1 MSGPSNATPPSYA
14 HVVGAINRRAAP
26 GYIVTATA
34 GGLPGELAKLWR
46 NRTLGA
52 FDCEFGYSCMGYEI
66 AGGWGRKMAEPDSD
80 VIVFT
85 GDGSYLMMNSDIY
98 SSVLSGHKLIVIVCD
113 NGGFAVINRLQTFKG
128 GVPFNNMLA
137 DCRVEN
143 ETRVDF
149 ARHAESMG
157 AIAEAVD
164 SIAELEQAFERA
176 KAAPRSYVIVVQVD
190 PFEWTPGDAWWDV
203 GVPEV
208 SPREAVRNARAKHDA
223 ARRKQRHGV

>member
-1 MSGPSNATPPSYA
+1 M
-14 HVVGAINRRAAP
+14 AA
-26 GYIVTATA
+26 
-34 GGLPGELAKLWR
+34 
-46 NRTLGA
+46 
-52 FDCEFGYSCMGYEI
+52 
-66 AGGWGRKMAEPDSD
+66 PDSD

-98 SSVLSGHKLIVIVCD
+98 SSVLSGHKLIVILCD

-128 GVPFNNMLA
+128 GASFNNLLA

-157 AIAEAVD
+157 AIAETVD
-164 SIAELEQAFERA
+164 SINELEQAFERA
-176 KAAPRSYVIVVQVD
+176 KAATRSYVIVIQTDPVQ
-190 PFEWTPGDAWWDV
+190 WTPGDAWWDV

-208 SPREAVRNARAKHDA
+208 SPREAVRQARAEHDA

>member
-14 HVVGAINRRAAP
+14 QVVGAINRRAAP
-26 GYIVTATA
+26 GDIVTAAA

-46 NRTLGA
+46 NRSLGA

-113 NGGFAVINRLQTFKG
+113 NGGFAVVDRVIKLKS
-128 GVPFNNMLA
+128 GVSFNNLLA

-143 ETRVDF
+143 ATRVDF
-149 ARHAESMG
+149 AKHAESMG
-157 AIAEAVD
+157 AIAETVD

-176 KAAPRSYVIVVQVD
+176 KAAAGSYVIVVRVD
-190 PFEWTPGDAWWDV
+190 PVQWTPGDTWWDL
-203 GVPEV
+203 GAPEV
-208 SPREAVRNARAKHDA
+208 SSREEVRRARAENDA
-223 ARRKQRHGV
+223 ARRKQRVGV